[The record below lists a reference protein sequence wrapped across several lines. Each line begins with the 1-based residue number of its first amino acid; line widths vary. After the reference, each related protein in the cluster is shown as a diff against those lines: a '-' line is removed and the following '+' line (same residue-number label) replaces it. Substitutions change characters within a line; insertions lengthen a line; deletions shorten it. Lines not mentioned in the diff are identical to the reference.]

1 MSPITGT
8 EADVPYSAE
17 VSRATPSCFL
27 FVIDQSGSMSDPF
40 AGSTTGR
47 SKAQELADVINRLLQ
62 TLVTRCAKGEDVRD
76 YFDVGVIGYGQ
87 GIGHGLQGV
96 LAGRDFVPISQIA
109 FNPVRLENRSRKVP
123 DGAGGLVE
131 ESFQFPVW
139 FDPVHNC
146 GTPMCDA
153 LGRAKA
159 AVESWSV
166 LHSTSYPPTVIHV
179 TDGESTDGDP
189 SPIAQQIRSVSTADG
204 PVCLYNLHLS
214 STPAKPIT
222 FPASEAELPDEFA
235 RLLFSMSTPLQ
246 DRVRREAATEGYAVS
261 DGSRGFAFN
270 ADLVEAI
277 RFIDIGTRVS
287 GLR

>member
-1 MSPITGT
+1 M
-8 EADVPYSAE
+8 PYTAE

-62 TLVTRCAKGEDVRD
+62 TLVTRCAKGEEVRD

-87 GIGHGLQGV
+87 AIGNGLQGV

-109 FNPVRLENRSRKVP
+109 FNPVRLENRNRRVP

-131 ESFQFPVW
+131 ENFQFPVW
-139 FDPVHNC
+139 FDPVHNG

-153 LGRAKA
+153 LARARS

-189 SPIAQQIRSVSTADG
+189 SSIAQEIRAVSTGDG

-214 STPAKPIT
+214 SAAAKPIT
-222 FPASEAELPDEFA
+222 FPASESELPDEFA
-235 RLLFSMSTPLQ
+235 RLLYAMSTPLQ
-246 DRVRREAATEGYAVS
+246 DRVRREAAAEGYAVS

-287 GLR
+287 SLR

>member
-1 MSPITGT
+1 VSYT
-8 EADVPYSAE
+8 AE

-40 AGSTTGR
+40 AGSETGR

-62 TLVTRCAKGEDVRD
+62 TLVTRCAKGEEVRD

-87 GIGHGLQGV
+87 ALGHGLQGP

-109 FNPVRLENRSRKVP
+109 FNPVRLENRNRKVP
-123 DGAGGLVE
+123 DGAGGLVDQ
-131 ESFQFPVW
+131 SFQFPVW
-139 FDPVHNC
+139 FDPVHNG
-146 GTPMCDA
+146 GTPMCEA
-153 LGRAKA
+153 LGRAKS
-159 AVESWSV
+159 AVASWAGS
-166 LHSTSYPPTVIHV
+166 HMSSYPPTVIHV

-189 SPIAQQIRSVSTADG
+189 SSVAQDIRSVATADG
-204 PVCLYNLHLS
+204 PACLYNLHLS
-214 STPAKPIT
+214 STASKPIT
-222 FPASEAELPDEFA
+222 FPASENELPDEFA

-246 DRVRREAATEGYAVS
+246 DRIRREAAAEGYSVS

>member
-1 MSPITGT
+1 M
-8 EADVPYSAE
+8 PYSAE

-40 AGSTTGR
+40 AGSSTGR
-47 SKAQELADVINRLLQ
+47 SKAEELADVINRLLQ
-62 TLVTRCAKGEDVRD
+62 TLVTRCAKGEEVRD

-87 GIGHGLQGV
+87 SLGHGLQGP

-109 FNPVRLENRSRKVP
+109 FNPVRLESRNRKVP
-123 DGAGGLVE
+123 DGAGGLVDQN
-131 ESFQFPVW
+131 FQFPVW
-139 FDPVHNC
+139 FDPVHNG
-146 GTPMCDA
+146 GTPMCEA
-153 LGRAKA
+153 LGRAKSS
-159 AVESWSV
+159 VESWAAG
-166 LHSTSYPPTVIHV
+166 HMTSYPPTVIHV

-189 SPIAQQIRSVSTADG
+189 SAVAQQIRAVATADG
-204 PVCLYNLHLS
+204 PACLYNLHLS
-214 STPAKPIT
+214 STAAKPIT
-222 FPASEAELPDEFA
+222 FPASESELPDEFA
-235 RLLFSMSTPLQ
+235 RLLFAMSTPLQ
-246 DRVRREAATEGYAVS
+246 DRIRREAAAEGYAVS